1 MRNIKKS
8 SQIQIKDLKQDSKC
22 LTALEGDDQE
32 QVNMDIII
40 LWRPISYCPCVS
52 LSRLVMNSWTTYY
65 TQMPHWM
72 KEQFPI
78 LK

>member
-22 LTALEGDDQE
+22 LTALEGDDQD
-32 QVNMDIII
+32 QVNMDIIV
-40 LWRPISYCPCVS
+40 LWRPISNCPLVS
-52 LSRLVMNSWTTYY
+52 LPRLVMNSWTTCY
-65 TQMPHWM
+65 TQMLRWM